1 MEKLGVSNEQLL
13 IELQAEY
20 AALQEKITGQMTKTG
35 AASSDTLEQL
45 NAVKARIE
53 ELQTQ

>member
-20 AALQEKITGQMTKTG
+20 AALQEKVQGQMTKTG
-35 AASSDTLEQL
+35 AVSNDTLEQL
-45 NAVKARIE
+45 TAVKARIE